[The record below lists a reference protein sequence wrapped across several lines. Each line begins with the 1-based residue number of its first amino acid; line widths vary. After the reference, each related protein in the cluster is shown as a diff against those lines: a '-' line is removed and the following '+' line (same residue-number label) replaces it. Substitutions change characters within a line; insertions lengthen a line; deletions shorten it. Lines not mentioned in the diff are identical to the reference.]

1 MENKP
6 RILKTLADLPWRN
19 NFVWFPNGH
28 GGGHLLHRN
37 FTEEEHFEYW
47 LYAIPNEGVTIAMY
61 QSLPESAPFELHN
74 NQLIYM
80 ASPTSNHQRILTNLL
95 TRINLFVEDNELG
108 EVLPA
113 PLDVHFP
120 EKNVIQPDL
129 LFVSKE
135 QTEHIKKDGLHTA
148 PKWAAEILSP
158 STKKQDENFKL
169 QLLSENG
176 TVEYWI
182 IHPEEKWVK
191 QYVLDEE
198 TGELLLKKKYEDQDE
213 VIESVAIAGFVIS
226 IKKIFKNV
234 EVDDQ
239 K

>member
-37 FTEEEHFEYW
+37 FTEEEQFEYW
-47 LYAIPNEGVTIAMY
+47 LYTIPNDNVSIAMY

-80 ASPTSNHQRILTNLL
+80 ASPSDNHQQVAANLTAY
-95 TRINLFVEDNELG
+95 
-108 EVLPA
+108 VLPFIMQNSLGKFRFS
-113 PLDVHFP
+113 PYDVHFP
-120 EKNVIQPDL
+120 EKTVIQPDL
-129 LFVSKE
+129 LFVSKARE
-135 QTEHIKKDGLHTA
+135 AHIQKNGLHAA
-148 PKWAAEILSP
+148 PDWAAEILSP
-158 STKKQDENFKL
+158 STKKDDENFKL

-182 IHPEEKWVK
+182 IDPEEQWVK

-198 TGELLLKKKYEDQDE
+198 TGELLLKKKYEGEDE
-213 VIESVAIAGFVIS
+213 VIESVAIQGFSIS
-226 IKKIFKNV
+226 TKKIFKDV
-234 EVDDQ
+234 EVE

>member
-28 GGGHLLHRN
+28 GGGYLLHRN
-37 FTEEEHFEYW
+37 FTEEEQFEYW
-47 LYAIPNEGVTIAMY
+47 LYTIPNDNVSIAMY

-80 ASPTSNHQRILTNLL
+80 AAPTPNHQIVSA
-95 TRINLFVEDNELG
+95 NLFSRLSIYIEDNELG
-108 EVLPA
+108 KLLFA
-113 PLDVHFP
+113 PVDVHFP
-120 EKNVIQPDL
+120 EKHIIQPDL
-129 LFVSKE
+129 LFVSE
-135 QTEHIKKDGLHTA
+135 NWREHFDKSGLHTA
-148 PKWAAEILSP
+148 PDWAAEILSP
-158 STKKQDENFKL
+158 STKKDDENFKL

-182 IHPEEKWVK
+182 IDPEEQWVK

-198 TGELLLKKKYEDQDE
+198 TGELLLKKKYEGEDE
-213 VIESVAIAGFVIS
+213 VIESVAIKGFSIS
-226 IKKIFKNV
+226 TKKIFKDV
-234 EVDDQ
+234 EVE